1 MRKIFA
7 GAAAAIAA
15 LSLSGC
21 ISTNTYNA
29 MENYD
34 FVNMNTDF
42 IQLREPREGDKIA
55 VIDTEY
61 GEIRAVLYEQYA
73 PNTVADFI
81 ERAENGEFD
90 NKPVYGVMPD
100 VYFMTGGHENDK
112 GAYTGRSS
120 DDELIA
126 NEYTPDLWPF
136 RGALVSFSEKSGFSD
151 ARWFICNTDKETL
164 TEDAINQ
171 LKDSVSNRED
181 EKERD
186 NLITLFDKFYEIGG
200 VFGLAGYQTVFGQ
213 TYEGLDVVER
223 LCNIP
228 SESDLRAKED
238 VMINSVTI
246 SEYGA
251 DETSEINETKE

>member
-1 MRKIFA
+1 MRKILA
-7 GAAAAIAA
+7 AAAAAITA
-15 LSLSGC
+15 LSLGGC
-21 ISTNTYNA
+21 ISTKTYNA

-34 FVNMNTDF
+34 FAKMNTDF
-42 IQLREPREGDKIA
+42 IQLRGPSEGDKIA

-81 ERAENGEFD
+81 RRAENGEFD
-90 NKPVYGVMPD
+90 GKTVYGVMPD
-100 VYFMTGGHENDK
+100 VYFLTGGHENDK

-120 DDELIA
+120 DEELIA

-136 RGALVSFSEKSGFSD
+136 RGAMVAFSEKSGFSD
-151 ARWFICNTDKETL
+151 ARWFICNTDKESL
-164 TEDAINQ
+164 TEEAINQ
-171 LKDSVSNRED
+171 LKEGVANRED

-186 NLITLFDKFYEIGG
+186 NLMALFDKFYEVGG
-200 VFGLAGYQTVFGQ
+200 VFGLSGYQTVFGQ
-213 TYEGLDVVER
+213 TYEGLDVVEK

-228 SESDLRAKED
+228 SESDLRATVD
-238 VMINSVTI
+238 VKINSVVI

-251 DETSEINETKE
+251 DDTNETNETKE

>member
-1 MRKIFA
+1 MKKFFA
-7 GAAAAIAA
+7 GLIAAAAA

-21 ISTNTYNA
+21 ISTKTYNA

-42 IQLREPREGDKIA
+42 IQLREPQEGDKIA
-55 VIDTEY
+55 IIDTEY

-81 ERAENGEFD
+81 GRAENGEFD
-90 NKPVYGVMPD
+90 NKTVYGVMPD

-112 GAYTGRSS
+112 GAYTGRTS

-136 RGALVSFSEKSGFSD
+136 CGALVSFSEKSGFSD
-151 ARWFICNTDKETL
+151 ARWFICNTDKESL
-164 TEDAINQ
+164 TEETINQ
-171 LKDSVSNRED
+171 LKEGVSNRED
-181 EKERD
+181 EKERE
-186 NLITLFDKFYEIGG
+186 NLLTLFDKCYEIGG
-200 VFGLAGYQTVFGQ
+200 VFGLAGYQTIFGQ
-213 TYEGLDVVER
+213 TYEGLDVVEK

-228 SESDLRAKED
+228 SDSNLRTT
-238 VMINSVTI
+238 VNVTINSVTI
-246 SEYGA
+246 SEYSA
-251 DETSEINETKE
+251 DDISETNEIKE